1 MNVIIVGCG
10 NVGYALVEKLSAER
24 HNVVVVDQDKKRID
38 QITNEQDVLGIVGD
52 GINYQILLK
61 AGIEHT
67 DLLIAVTESD
77 EQNLLTCVMAKRSD
91 RYCRTVARV
100 RNPVYNTETSYLRRE
115 LGLALIINPELI
127 AAAEIARRFQYP
139 DTIQVDTFTRGRIE
153 LFHIK
158 IEAGSPL
165 IAMAVGAI
173 QQYFKCQALICAIQ
187 RNRKTIIPEFTTTLK
202 EGDEIVISATP
213 RDANKFFK
221 RTGIN
226 RHPLKSA
233 MIVGGGTIGFYLA
246 SRLTEI
252 GIRTKIIESDPERCD
267 RLSDEITKATVING
281 DGSDEKLLIREGI
294 GGVGAFAALTG
305 IDEENVLLML
315 FAKRVSHA
323 NTMTKLRRYNY
334 TDVMN
339 GMQIDNAIFPGIMT
353 AEYIVKYARSMSGN
367 REGNVENV
375 FSLTKSRAKAM
386 EYFIQK
392 ESNIT
397 NVPLSQLKLKSDL
410 IICSIT
416 RNEKLIVPGG
426 RDEIKVG
433 DNVLILTSGEI
444 YNNIEDIAI
453 G

>member
-52 GINYQILLK
+52 GLNYQILLK

-77 EQNLLTCVMAKRSD
+77 EQNLLSCVMAKRSE

>member
-1 MNVIIVGCG
+1 MNVITVGCG
-10 NVGYALVEKLSAER
+10 NVGYALVEKLSAEK

-38 QITNEQDVLGIVGD
+38 QITDEQDVLGIVGD

-91 RYCRTVARV
+91 KYCRTVARV

-158 IEAGSPL
+158 LEAGSPL

-173 QQYFKCQALICAIQ
+173 QQYFKCHTLICAIQ
-187 RNRKTIIPEFTTTLK
+187 RNRRTIIPEYNTTLM

-213 RDANKFFK
+213 KDANTFFK

-246 SRLTEI
+246 SRLTET
-252 GIRTKIIESDPERCD
+252 GVRTKIIESDPERCD

-305 IDEENVLLML
+305 IDEENVLLTL

-334 TDVMN
+334 TDVTN
-339 GMQIDNAIFPGIMT
+339 GIQIDNAIFPGIMT
-353 AEYIVKYARSMSGN
+353 AEYIVKYARSMSGSL
-367 REGNVENV
+367 EGNVENV

-397 NVPLSQLKLKSDL
+397 NVPLSQLRLKNDL

-444 YNNIEDIAI
+444 YNNIEDIAL

>member
-77 EQNLLTCVMAKRSD
+77 EQNLLICVMAKRSD

>member
-10 NVGYALVEKLSAER
+10 NVGYALVEKLSAEK

-38 QITNEQDVLGIVGD
+38 QITDEQDVLGIVGD

-91 RYCRTVARV
+91 KYCRTVARV

-139 DTIQVDTFTRGRIE
+139 DTIQVNTFTRGRIE

-158 IEAGSPL
+158 LEAGSPL

-173 QQYFKCQALICAIQ
+173 QQYFKCHTLICAIQ
-187 RNRKTIIPEFTTTLK
+187 RNRRTIIPEYNTTLM

-213 RDANKFFK
+213 KDANTFFK

-246 SRLTEI
+246 SRLTET
-252 GIRTKIIESDPERCD
+252 GVRTKIIESDPERCD

-305 IDEENVLLML
+305 IDEENVLLTL

-334 TDVMN
+334 TDVTN
-339 GMQIDNAIFPGIMT
+339 GIQIDNAIFPGIMT
-353 AEYIVKYARSMSGN
+353 AEYIVKYARSMSGSL
-367 REGNVENV
+367 EGNVENV

-397 NVPLSQLKLKSDL
+397 NVPLSQLRLKNDL

-444 YNNIEDIAI
+444 YNNIEDIAL

>member
-10 NVGYALVEKLSAER
+10 NVGYALVEKLSAEK

-38 QITNEQDVLGIVGD
+38 QITDEQDVLGIVGD

-91 RYCRTVARV
+91 KYCRTVARV

-158 IEAGSPL
+158 LEAGSPL

-173 QQYFKCQALICAIQ
+173 QQYFKCHTLICAIQ
-187 RNRKTIIPEFTTTLK
+187 RNRRTIIPEYNTTLM

-213 RDANKFFK
+213 KDANTFFK

-246 SRLTEI
+246 SRLTET
-252 GIRTKIIESDPERCD
+252 GVRTKIIESDPERCD

-305 IDEENVLLML
+305 IDEENVLLTL

-353 AEYIVKYARSMSGN
+353 AEYIVKYARSMSGSL
-367 REGNVENV
+367 EGNVENV

-397 NVPLSQLKLKSDL
+397 NVPLSQLRLKNDL

-444 YNNIEDIAI
+444 YNNIEDIAL

>member
-52 GINYQILLK
+52 GLNYQILLK

>member
-10 NVGYALVEKLSAER
+10 NVGYALVEKLSAEK

-38 QITNEQDVLGIVGD
+38 QITDEQDVLGIVGD

-91 RYCRTVARV
+91 KYCRTVARV

-158 IEAGSPL
+158 LEAGSPL

-173 QQYFKCQALICAIQ
+173 QQYFKCHTLICAIQ
-187 RNRKTIIPEFTTTLK
+187 RNRRTIIPEYNMTLM

-213 RDANKFFK
+213 KDANTFFK

-246 SRLTEI
+246 SRLTET
-252 GIRTKIIESDPERCD
+252 GVRTKIIESDPERCD

-305 IDEENVLLML
+305 IDEENVLLTL

-334 TDVMN
+334 TDVTN
-339 GMQIDNAIFPGIMT
+339 GIQIDNAIFPGIMT
-353 AEYIVKYARSMSGN
+353 AEYIVKYARSMSGSL
-367 REGNVENV
+367 EGNVENV

-397 NVPLSQLKLKSDL
+397 NVPLSQLRLKNDL

-444 YNNIEDIAI
+444 YNNIEDIAL

>member
-10 NVGYALVEKLSAER
+10 NVGYALVEKLSAEK

-38 QITNEQDVLGIVGD
+38 QITDEQDVLGIVGD

-91 RYCRTVARV
+91 KYCRTVARV

-158 IEAGSPL
+158 LEAGSPL

-173 QQYFKCQALICAIQ
+173 QQYFKCHTLICAIQ
-187 RNRKTIIPEFTTTLK
+187 RNRRTIIPEYNTTLM

-213 RDANKFFK
+213 KDANTFFK

-246 SRLTEI
+246 SRLTET
-252 GIRTKIIESDPERCD
+252 GVRTKIIESDPERCD

-305 IDEENVLLML
+305 IDEENVLLTL

-334 TDVMN
+334 TDVTN
-339 GMQIDNAIFPGIMT
+339 GIQIDNAIFPGIMT
-353 AEYIVKYARSMSGN
+353 AEYIVKYARSMSGSL
-367 REGNVENV
+367 EGNVENV

-397 NVPLSQLKLKSDL
+397 NVPLSQLRLKNDL

-444 YNNIEDIAI
+444 YNNIEDIAL

>member
-24 HNVVVVDQDKKRID
+24 HNVVVVDKDKKRID

>member
-10 NVGYALVEKLSAER
+10 NVGYALVEKLSAEK

-38 QITNEQDVLGIVGD
+38 QITDEQDVLGIVGD

-91 RYCRTVARV
+91 KYCRTVARV

-158 IEAGSPL
+158 LEAGSPL

-173 QQYFKCQALICAIQ
+173 QQYFKCHTLICAIQ
-187 RNRKTIIPEFTTTLK
+187 RNRRTIIPEYNTTLM

-213 RDANKFFK
+213 KDANTFFK

-246 SRLTEI
+246 SRLTET
-252 GIRTKIIESDPERCD
+252 GVRTKIIESDPERCD
-267 RLSDEITKATVING
+267 QLSDEITKATVING

-305 IDEENVLLML
+305 IDEENVLLTL

-334 TDVMN
+334 TDVTN
-339 GMQIDNAIFPGIMT
+339 GIQIDNAIFPGIMT
-353 AEYIVKYARSMSGN
+353 AEYIVKYARSMSGSL
-367 REGNVENV
+367 EGNVENV

-397 NVPLSQLKLKSDL
+397 NVPLSQLRLKNDL

-444 YNNIEDIAI
+444 YNNIEDIAL

>member
-1 MNVIIVGCG
+1 MNVIIVGGG

-153 LFHIK
+153 LLHIK